1 MKKNM
6 LMAAMVFVAHVS
18 FALEMV
24 KIPETGFEMSKTEIT
39 QETYTE
45 VMGENPSNNVGNN
58 LPVEYVSWY
67 DAIVFCNRL
76 SMMHGLTPVYSVN
89 GITDPE
95 KWGYTPH
102 KRKIIDVKVKQ
113 RLSATGYRLPT
124 VDEWIHAAKGGQ
136 EYRYAGSNSGDEAGW
151 YGDNSCDSTHPVG
164 EKKPN
169 GYGLYDMSGNV
180 KEWCWDT
187 FGESFDIFRE
197 YKYALGGCYYSSD
210 YDCSLP
216 SYDCEKSCN
225 LDIGLGFRVVRL
237 LSRDELNSGMMSN
250 GSVIRGYILNMMF
263 GSLGTHF

>member
-6 LMAAMVFVAHVS
+6 LMAAMVFVVHVS

-95 KWGYTPH
+95 MWGYTPH

-113 RLSATGYRLPT
+113 RLSAT
-124 VDEWIHAAKGGQ
+124 
-136 EYRYAGSNSGDEAGW
+136 
-151 YGDNSCDSTHPVG
+151 
-164 EKKPN
+164 
-169 GYGLYDMSGNV
+169 
-180 KEWCWDT
+180 
-187 FGESFDIFRE
+187 
-197 YKYALGGCYYSSD
+197 
-210 YDCSLP
+210 
-216 SYDCEKSCN
+216 
-225 LDIGLGFRVVRL
+225 
-237 LSRDELNSGMMSN
+237 
-250 GSVIRGYILNMMF
+250 
-263 GSLGTHF
+263 